1 VGQLDTKVSHGLTWS
16 RFKADPIYIEPGD
29 SLMNR
34 IGRKGWMKWFIVA
47 AIISGGCGPPV
58 TTRLVTIELE
68 KPFEAQV
75 QSIKTIGVIPFS
87 SPASDVGRKMAAD
100 IAKALDGGA
109 LGSGP
114 FAARMVRPPED
125 FEPTAGSIR
134 TLGQK
139 AQVDAFILGEIS
151 QFSVQASRAT
161 QPMLSTPE
169 FGPGDPAE
177 YEWLG
182 ILEEASIKDTYY
194 YRILSRKDPDTVGVS
209 VTKLV
214 SSLAARMRLV
224 ETQNSST
231 LWEQEI
237 TRKSERVR
245 FTGPQAETEA
255 EIERLVISIVNEVV
269 ARLKPEEHS
278 VQRLMK
284 VPRFGMNPVAAK
296 WVRRGMQA
304 AENDWLK
311 AEELFLKAL
320 EEAPDACTV
329 NGNRGVAFEK
339 NGRLLE
345 AVAAYERAYRCRPQ
359 DPTYRYYSD
368 DLQSSFAP
376 NLKREDLP
384 TIVLAV
390 GGDGTIYMTGDK
402 KGGHQA
408 GQKFTIYRTEVERS
422 QKGARIEEFK
432 ETDLARGRIIKVDAQ
447 LSMGQLLLYNP
458 ELEVRRGDLVR
469 FEAK

>member
-1 VGQLDTKVSHGLTWS
+1 M
-16 RFKADPIYIEPGD
+16 YIEPGD

-34 IGRKGWMKWFIVA
+34 IGRKGWMKWSIVV
-47 AIISGGCGPPV
+47 AIIFGGCGPPI

-68 KPFEAQV
+68 KPPEAEV
-75 QSIKTIGVIPFS
+75 QRIKTVGVIPFS

-100 IAKALDGGA
+100 LAKALDSGV
-109 LGSGP
+109 LGLGP

-125 FEPTAGSIR
+125 FKPTAGSIR
-134 TLGQK
+134 ELGQK
-139 AQVDAFILGEIS
+139 AQVDACILGEIS
-151 QFSVQASRAT
+151 QFSVQTSRAT

-169 FGPGDPAE
+169 FGPGDPGE
-177 YEWLG
+177 YAWLG
-182 ILEEASIKDTYY
+182 ISEEASIKDTYY
-194 YRILSRKDPDTVGVS
+194 YRILSRQDPETVAVS

-214 SSLAARMRLV
+214 SSLTARMRLV
-224 ETQNSST
+224 ETQNGST

-237 TRKSERVR
+237 TRKSERIR

-278 VQRLMK
+278 VQRLIK
-284 VPRFGMNPVAAK
+284 VPRFGMNPAAAK
-296 WVRRGMQA
+296 WVGRGMQA
-304 AENDWLK
+304 AEEDDWLK

-320 EEAPDACTV
+320 EETPNECTV
-329 NGNRGVAFEK
+329 NGNLGVAYEK

-345 AVAAYERAYRCRPQ
+345 AVAAYERAYRCRPR

-368 DLQSSFAP
+368 DLQSGFGP

-384 TIVLAV
+384 TIVWGV
-390 GGDGTIYMTGDK
+390 GGDGTIYLTVGER
-402 KGGHQA
+402 GGQPA
-408 GQKFTIYRTEVERS
+408 GQRFTIYRTEVERS
-422 QKGARIEEFK
+422 HNGARIEEFK
-432 ETDLARGRIIKVDAQ
+432 ETDLARGRIIEVKEQ
-447 LSMGQLLLYNP
+447 LCLGQLLLYNA

-469 FEAK
+469 FEVR

>member
-1 VGQLDTKVSHGLTWS
+1 M
-16 RFKADPIYIEPGD
+16 EPGD
-29 SLMNR
+29 SLMDR
-34 IGRKGWMKWFIVA
+34 IGRKGLTKWFIVA
-47 AIISGGCGPPV
+47 AIIFGGCGPPV

-68 KPFEAQV
+68 KPPEAEV

-87 SPASDVGRKMAAD
+87 SPASDLGHKMAAD
-100 IAKALDGGA
+100 IGKALDRGV
-109 LGSGP
+109 LGLGP

-134 TLGQK
+134 KLGQK

-151 QFSVQASRAT
+151 QFSLQTSIAT
-161 QPMLSTPE
+161 QPMLSKPQ
-169 FGPGDPAE
+169 FGPDDAAE

-182 ILEEASIKDTYY
+182 ILEEASIRDTYY
-194 YRILSRKDPDTVGVS
+194 YRILSRRDPDTVAVS
-209 VTKLV
+209 VTKLA
-214 SSLAARMRLV
+214 SSLAARLRLV
-224 ETQNSST
+224 ETQNGIT

-237 TRKSERVR
+237 TRKSERIR

-255 EIERLVISIVNEVV
+255 ETERLVISIVNEVV

-278 VQRLMK
+278 VQRLIK

-296 WVRRGMQA
+296 WVGRGMQA
-304 AENDWLK
+304 AEEDDWLK

-320 EEAPDACTV
+320 EEAPDECTV
-329 NGNRGVAFEK
+329 NGNLGVAYEK

-345 AVAAYERAYRCRPQ
+345 AVAAYERAYRCRPR

-368 DLQSSFAP
+368 DLQSSFGP

-384 TIVLAV
+384 TIVVGV

-402 KGGHQA
+402 RGGHRA
-408 GQKFTIYRTEVERS
+408 GQRFTIYRTEVERS

-432 ETDLARGRIIKVDAQ
+432 ETDLARGRIIEVDEQ
-447 LSMGQLLLYNP
+447 VCLGQLLLYNP
-458 ELEVRRGDLVR
+458 EAEVRRGDLVR
-469 FEAK
+469 FESK

>member
-1 VGQLDTKVSHGLTWS
+1 
-16 RFKADPIYIEPGD
+16 
-29 SLMNR
+29 MNR

-47 AIISGGCGPPV
+47 AIILGGCGPPI

-68 KPFEAQV
+68 KPPEAEV

-100 IAKALDGGA
+100 IAKALDSGV
-109 LGSGP
+109 LGLGP
-114 FAARMVRPPED
+114 FAARLVRPPED

-134 TLGQK
+134 QLGQK
-139 AQVDAFILGEIS
+139 NQLDAFILGEIS
-151 QFSVQASRAT
+151 QFSVQTSRAT

-169 FGPGDPAE
+169 FGPSDPAE

-182 ILEEASIKDTYY
+182 ISEERSIKDTYY
-194 YRILSRKDPDTVGVS
+194 YRILSRQDPDTVAVS

-214 SSLAARMRLV
+214 SSLASRMRLV
-224 ETQNSST
+224 ETQNGSI
-231 LWEQEI
+231 LWEREI
-237 TRKSERVR
+237 TRKSERIR

-269 ARLKPEEHS
+269 ARLKPEEHR
-278 VQRLMK
+278 VQRLIKAPHLAMK
-284 VPRFGMNPVAAK
+284 PVAAK
-296 WVRRGMQA
+296 WVRRGIQA
-304 AENDWLK
+304 AAEDDWLK

-320 EEAPDACTV
+320 EEAPDECTV
-329 NGNRGVAFEK
+329 NGNLGVAYER

-345 AVAAYERAYRCRPQ
+345 AVAAYERAYRCRPR
-359 DPTYRYYSD
+359 DPTYRYYGD

-384 TIVLAV
+384 TIVLGV
-390 GGDGTIYMTGDK
+390 GGDGTIYMTG
-402 KGGHQA
+402 GGRGGYTA
-408 GQKFTIYRTEVERS
+408 GQRFTIYRTEVERS
-422 QKGARIEEFK
+422 QKGARIEVFK
-432 ETDLARGRIIKVDAQ
+432 ETDLARGRIIEVDEQ
-447 LSMGQLLLYNP
+447 LYLGQLLLYNP
-458 ELEVRRGDLVR
+458 GLKVRRGDLVR

>member
-1 VGQLDTKVSHGLTWS
+1 MH
-16 RFKADPIYIEPGD
+16 IEPGD

-34 IGRKGWMKWFIVA
+34 TARRGWMKWFIVVA
-47 AIISGGCGPPV
+47 VIFGGCGPPV
-58 TTRLVTIELE
+58 TTRLVTIDLE
-68 KPFEAQV
+68 KPPEAEV
-75 QSIKTIGVIPFS
+75 QNIKTIGVIPFS
-87 SPASDVGRKMAAD
+87 SPASDVGRKIAAD
-100 IAKALDGGA
+100 LAKALDRGV
-109 LGSGP
+109 LGLGP
-114 FAARMVRPPED
+114 FAARLVRPPDD
-125 FEPTAGSIR
+125 FKPTADSIR
-134 TLGQK
+134 RLGQE

-161 QPMLSTPE
+161 QPMLSTPAL
-169 FGPGDPAE
+169 GPGDPAE

-194 YRILSRKDPDTVGVS
+194 YRILSRQEPDTVAVS

-224 ETQNSST
+224 ETQNGST

-237 TRKSERVR
+237 TRKSARIR

-278 VQRLMK
+278 VQRLIK
-284 VPRFGMNPVAAK
+284 VPHFGMNPVAAK

-304 AENDWLK
+304 AEENDWLK

-320 EEAPDACTV
+320 EEAPDECTV
-329 NGNRGVAFEK
+329 NGNLGVAYEK

-384 TIVLAV
+384 TIVLGV

-402 KGGHQA
+402 RGGHPA
-408 GQKFTIYRTEVERS
+408 GQRFTIYRTEVERS
-422 QKGARIEEFK
+422 QKGARTVEFK
-432 ETDLARGRIIKVDAQ
+432 ETDLARGRIVEVYAQ
-447 LSMGQLLLYNP
+447 LSLGQLLLYNP